1 MARDLY
7 SRPRTV
13 RVNVSMFLLCL
24 AATPA
29 CADAPITHD
38 QLQADGVLMG
48 ARAQAGFSIG
58 RGATQRANVVH
69 LSTVL
74 AVTSEGAL
82 QDADRFSS
90 EVGHIH
96 LHVRADGLDT
106 ARNVSFRWIHG
117 DQAVVTSGELV
128 SGGAM
133 QHAASVEVRPHQVGP
148 WRVEVVADDVRG
160 EAPEV
165 LYSREFTVE

>member
-1 MARDLY
+1 VARDLY
-7 SRPRTV
+7 STPRIV
-13 RVNVSMFLLCL
+13 RVTVSLFLLGL
-24 AATPA
+24 VATTA
-29 CADAPITHD
+29 CADAPITPD
-38 QLQADGVLMG
+38 QLQADGVLKG

-58 RGATQRANVVH
+58 RSETQRASVVQ

-74 AVTSEGAL
+74 AVTAEGAL
-82 QDADRFSS
+82 QDADRFAAD
-90 EVGHIH
+90 VGEIH
-96 LHVRADGLDT
+96 LHVRADGLDN
-106 ARNVSFRWIHG
+106 ARAVSFRWIHG

-148 WRVEVVADDVRG
+148 WRVEVVADDMRG

>member
-1 MARDLY
+1 M
-7 SRPRTV
+7 S
-13 RVNVSMFLLCL
+13 LLGL
-24 AATPA
+24 AAMSA
-29 CADAPITHD
+29 CADAPITPD

-58 RGATQRANVVH
+58 RGATQSANVVQ

-74 AVTSEGAL
+74 AVSSEGAL
-82 QDADRFSS
+82 QDADRFSA
-90 EVGHIH
+90 EVGQIH

-106 ARNVSFRWIHG
+106 ARSVSFRWIHG
-117 DQAVVTSGELV
+117 DQAVIVPGELV
-128 SGGAM
+128 SVGSM
-133 QHAASVEVRPHQVGP
+133 QHAASVDVRPHQVGP